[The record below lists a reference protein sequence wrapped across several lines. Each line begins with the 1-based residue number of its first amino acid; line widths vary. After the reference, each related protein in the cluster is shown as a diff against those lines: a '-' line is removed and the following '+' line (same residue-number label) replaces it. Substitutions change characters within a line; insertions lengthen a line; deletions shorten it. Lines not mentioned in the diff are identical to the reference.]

1 MKVTIIGGGK
11 VGYYLVKALVEHGY
25 EPTIIEIDKKI
36 CSYIANEL
44 DIPVFC
50 GDGTS
55 LSVLKEAGLNNSD
68 AVIAV
73 SGRDEDNLVAC
84 QLAKKIFNV
93 KKTVVRVNNPKNDS
107 AMRSL
112 GIDNVINGTNRI
124 VEMLEREVDT
134 SVIKEVVS
142 LNHGV
147 GSIAEINIPD
157 NYKEDG
163 TKIIDFK
170 LPEGINIISIE
181 RGQNLIVP
189 RGNTEIKSNDKILVL
204 SNHIPMIKLQT
215 FLKLK

>member
-36 CSYIANEL
+36 CAYIADEL

-55 LSVLKEAGLNNSD
+55 LSVLQEAGVKNSD

-93 KKTVVRVNNPKNDS
+93 KKTVVKVNNPKNAS

-112 GIDNVINGTNRI
+112 GVDNVINSTNRI

-170 LPEGINIISIE
+170 FPEGINIISIE

-189 RGNTEIKSNDKILVL
+189 RGNTEIKSNDKLLVL